1 MVAKITGNLLKVGS
15 YTNKNGAVIPTADIY
30 IEADGDTVR
39 VYGLDCSGVKKFD
52 TVTADVQ
59 IMNGQNGLYVRVP
72 KN

>member
-1 MVAKITGNLLKVGS
+1 MNERFRFFTLHKYNLWL
-15 YTNKNGAVIPTADIY
+15 YIY
-30 IEADGDTVR
+30 IDADGDTVR